1 MQTLSMF
8 LYFFQNKGVGTLRW
22 DYMMT
27 SQMRGEGEFNLY
39 KPKKN
44 VVNLNWNQDGV
55 KINHK
60 HLTLTRFTMAWTC
73 EGFIILSL

>member
-44 VVNLNWNQDGV
+44 VVNLN
-55 KINHK
+55 
-60 HLTLTRFTMAWTC
+60 
-73 EGFIILSL
+73 